1 MKNSQLKKQFPLVF
15 TAVSLLILGLFISQP
30 HQAAADNELVR
41 INEIMAGLNGNSQ
54 VQYAVLEAADGNQ
67 LEWGP
72 QPGDPVGAP
81 GRTMLVFH
89 NALGD
94 ETGRYV
100 FPSDPPP
107 GSSTILVA
115 TA

>member
-1 MKNSQLKKQFPLVF
+1 MMKNNKILLI
-15 TAVSLLILGLFISQP
+15 TAVSLLILGFFIALP
-30 HQAAADNELVR
+30 RQAAADNELVR
-41 INEIMAGLNGNSQ
+41 INEIMAGLNGDSQ
-54 VQYAVLEAADGNQ
+54 VQYIVLEAAAGNQ

-89 NALGD
+89 NALGA

-100 FPSDPPP
+100 
-107 GSSTILVA
+107 
-115 TA
+115 